1 MTTPNS
7 FSGSAQ
13 ATTLT
18 GTGIGASDSTFT
30 VASVSTWKETI
41 GSNIG
46 SYLGTSG
53 NFVVTIDYGTSSEE
67 KVLCSGPITSTTINV
82 VTRGYD
88 GATPGTGVPHSAG
101 AVVVH
106 TISTDVPYFANLG
119 ATVAAAALP
128 KAGGTM
134 TGAINMGSQAL
145 SNLATSTTT
154 QDAATY
160 GQVSAVQTT
169 AYNVQ
174 LPSSTLKIYG
184 TVPSTATPLK
194 VIGWTAVITTANQT
208 TTGTS
213 VAIPYSFPNALMS
226 VVGTFSN
233 ESSSAGAGSRCT
245 IDTNNANNSFKLWVY
260 NAAGSKVANGG
271 TYQFSFVAVGY

>member
-18 GTGIGASDSTFT
+18 GTGIGASDTTFT

-46 SYLGTSG
+46 SYLGASG

-88 GATPGTGVPHSAG
+88 GATPGTGVAHSAG

-106 TISTDVPYFANLG
+106 TISTDVPNQSNLG
-119 ATVAAAALP
+119 VTNAAAA
-128 KAGGTM
+128 
-134 TGAINMGSQAL
+134 Q
-145 SNLATSTTT
+145 STANTAVT
-154 QDAATY
+154 NAATA
-160 GQVSAVQTT
+160 QSTANTAQTT
-169 AYNVQ
+169 ALGTQ
-174 LPSSTLKIYG
+174 LSLPTGKNPFSG
-184 TVPSTATPLK
+184 TVPSTPTQLRTF
-194 VIGWTAVITTANQT
+194 GWTMNVTAASAGTTITLPNSLF
-208 TTGTS
+208 TS
-213 VAIPYSFPNALMS
+213 ALLS
-226 VVGTFSN
+226 VVGTNAN
-233 ESSSAGAGSRCT
+233 ESAGPGAYCTVKSIGITSFTVYIYTAGGTKATS
-245 IDTNNANNSFKLWVY
+245 
-260 NAAGSKVANGG
+260 G
-271 TYQFSFVAVGY
+271 TYQFNFMVSGY